1 MPDQFIVSVRLKF
14 ILILRIVSV
23 MRQKKLVELFTSS
36 NIFKR

>member
-14 ILILRIVSV
+14 ILILRIVSA